1 MLTNNIK
8 KEPSKDSYVPVYQ
21 LIQLNTVY
29 MNKSKVLAYFGKVV
43 EYNNNKYRLYPEESI
58 RGCQG
63 CDLQHVQHCPMKI
76 VQNCCQGFILK
87 KC

>member
-1 MLTNNIK
+1 MLTDNIK
-8 KEPSKDSYVPVYQ
+8 KEPLKYSYVPVYQ
-21 LIQLNTVY
+21 LIQLNTVH
-29 MNKSKVLAYFGKVV
+29 MNKYKALAYFGKVV

-63 CDLQHVQHCPMKI
+63 CDLQHIQHCPMKI

>member
-8 KEPSKDSYVPVYQ
+8 KEPSNYSYVPVYQ
-21 LIQLNTVY
+21 LIQLNTAC

-63 CDLQHVQHCPMKI
+63 CDLQHVQHCPMKV